1 MFFRKGGSL
10 FVHGVKGFSS
20 HAPKGVH
27 SSWFK
32 SQLDSVGLM
41 QKISRNQLQ
50 KSLPSTKVYFNKNY
64 LQDSRK
70 VHDSLVKVPAINVS
84 GDRDVVFQSGVPFTG
99 KRDYFKQIPEGHPE
113 LLSPQERLNAG
124 KKIVHSDS
132 VVFARGGYPS
142 NNPLRLYK
150 KPFHARIFSLA
161 GASFEN
167 DYLHSRL
174 FMLDLYNPAIKQ
186 GTPFDSLFKGVPIDF
201 SAAKKEIGNY
211 DGTDDLSRIR
221 LGFTL
226 LARTGSG
233 VYYPTFRKDSSVIF
247 LTKPYFR
254 HQLEDISMLLSA
266 TNESAHEAGK
276 PALLKATAV
285 GMGFFAKID
294 GAYDIQHLLFPYYLR
309 AYKKLLE
316 EHTYPWVAQIEFP
329 VFNELQEMQFD
340 GVFEDYKGPVKVYR
354 TRRDVLEFTE
364 QEIEEFTPCLVNPSD
379 VFALTGNEWGYGS
392 VEAMI
397 GLNSS
402 LRMDQVHHTNPRIL
416 EPENHV
422 GVQIHPDYSAELVK
436 SAELTSGSSLK
447 V

>member
-1 MFFRKGGSL
+1 MFFRGGSI
-10 FVHGVKGFSS
+10 FSRGFKGFST
-20 HAPKGVH
+20 HASKGTQSV
-27 SSWFK
+27 WFR
-32 SQLDSVGLM
+32 SQLDATGLLK
-41 QKISRNQLQ
+41 KISQEHLK
-50 KSLPSTKVYFNKNY
+50 KSLPSTKVFYNPKY
-64 LQDSRK
+64 LKDSSK
-70 VHDSLVKVPAINVS
+70 VQDSLVKIPAINVS
-84 GDRDVVFQSGVPFTG
+84 GDRDVVFQNGVSFTG
-99 KRDYFKQIPEGHPE
+99 KSDFFKKIPDGHPE

-132 VVFARGGYPS
+132 VVFARGGYPY
-142 NNPLRLYK
+142 NNPKVPYK
-150 KPFHARIFSLA
+150 NPFHARIFSLA

-174 FMLDLYNPAIKQ
+174 FMLDAHNPTIKQ
-186 GTPFDSLFKGVPIDF
+186 GTPFDSLFKGIPIDF
-201 SAAKKEIGNY
+201 DAAKREIGKY
-211 DGTDDLSRIR
+211 DGTDDMSRIR

-226 LARTGSG
+226 LARTSSG
-233 VYYPTFRKDSSVIF
+233 VYYPTFAKDSSVIF

-254 HQLEDISMLLSA
+254 HQLEDVAMLLSA

-285 GMGFFAKID
+285 GMGYFAKIN
-294 GAYDIQHLLFPYYLR
+294 GSYDIQHLLFPYYLR
-309 AYKKLLE
+309 AYKQLLE
-316 EHTYPWVAQIEFP
+316 DHSYPWVGKIEFP

-340 GVFEDYKGPVKVYR
+340 GVFEGYKGPVEVCR
-354 TRRDVLEFTE
+354 TRRDVLEFSE
-364 QEIEEFTPCLVNPSD
+364 EELAEFTPCLINPSD

-416 EPENHV
+416 DPESHV
-422 GVQIHPDYSAELVK
+422 AVQVHPDYSTELSK
-436 SAELTSGSSLK
+436 NIQLSSGGSLT